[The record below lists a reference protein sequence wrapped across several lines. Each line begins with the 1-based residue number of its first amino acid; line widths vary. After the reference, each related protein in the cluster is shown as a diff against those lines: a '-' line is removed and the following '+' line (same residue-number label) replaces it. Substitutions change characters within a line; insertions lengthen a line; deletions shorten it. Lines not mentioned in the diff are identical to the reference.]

1 MIKKYQIRVKRQ
13 VPKRHAHMSQ
23 LLDIVQ
29 ATAVQR
35 MRYTRN
41 LSKNNIQQQPGQ
53 TLFSL
58 NRCPVLP
65 AACIL
70 SGKQDDRL
78 MELSWL
84 VFINYYVRI
93 K

>member
-1 MIKKYQIRVKRQ
+1 MVASQ
-13 VPKRHAHMSQ
+13 VPKRRADIPQ
-23 LLDIVQ
+23 TLDIVQ

-41 LSKNNIQQQPGQ
+41 LSKNSIQQQPDHP
-53 TLFSL
+53 LFSL
-58 NRCPVLP
+58 NWRPLLL

-70 SGKQDDRL
+70 SGKQDGRL

>member
-1 MIKKYQIRVKRQ
+1 MVASQ
-13 VPKRHAHMSQ
+13 VPKRRARMPQ
-23 LLDIVQ
+23 ILDIVQ
-29 ATAVQR
+29 ATAVRR

-41 LSKNNIQQQPGQ
+41 LSKNSIQKQPGQ
-53 TLFSL
+53 HLFSL
-58 NRCPVLP
+58 NWCPVLL
-65 AACIL
+65 AAFIHVL

-84 VFINYYVRI
+84 DFINYYIRI

>member
-1 MIKKYQIRVKRQ
+1 MVASQ
-13 VPKRHAHMSQ
+13 VPKRRTDIPQ
-23 LLDIVQ
+23 TLDIVQ

-41 LSKNNIQQQPGQ
+41 LSKNSIQQQPGQ
-53 TLFSL
+53 PLFSL
-58 NRCPVLP
+58 NWRPLLL